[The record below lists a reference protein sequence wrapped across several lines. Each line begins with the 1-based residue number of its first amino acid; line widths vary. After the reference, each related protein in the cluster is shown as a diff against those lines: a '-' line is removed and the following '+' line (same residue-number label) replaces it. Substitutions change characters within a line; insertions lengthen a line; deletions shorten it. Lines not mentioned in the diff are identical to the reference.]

1 MEENLQQDLINKCLK
16 GDSLAQYRLFDLY
29 VKAMYNTVLRLV
41 ENKMEAED
49 IVQEGFV
56 KAFGKLDQFKGNST
70 FGAWLKRIMVNQ
82 ALDSLKRKSLEIVPF
97 PVNETA
103 FEDDNSFEENNDLM
117 PSPAVVNEQ
126 ILKLP
131 KGCRMIFTL
140 YQIEGYEQK
149 QVAEMLDVSLS
160 TVKTQYR
167 RARLLLKERLMT
179 LKDER

>member
-1 MEENLQQDLINKCLK
+1 
-16 GDSLAQYRLFDLY
+16 
-29 VKAMYNTVLRLV
+29 MYNTVLRLV
-41 ENKMEAED
+41 ADKMEAED

-56 KAFGKLDQFKGNST
+56 KAFTKLEQFKGNSS
-70 FGAWLKRIMVNQ
+70 FGAWLKRIMVNM
-82 ALDSLKRKSLEIVPF
+82 ALDSLKKKSLEIVPY

-103 FEDDNSFEENNDLM
+103 IEEEPNNHDEDGLM
-117 PSPAVVNEQ
+117 PNPKLVSEQ

-140 YQIEGYEQK
+140 HQVEGYEQK
-149 QVAEMLDVSLS
+149 QVAEMLGISLS

-167 RARLLLKERLMT
+167 RARLLLKERLMV

>member
-1 MEENLQQDLINKCLK
+1 MEENLQQDLIKKCLK

-41 ENKMEAED
+41 ENQMEAED

-56 KAFGKLDQFKGNST
+56 KAFTKLEQFKGNSS
-70 FGAWLKRIMVNQ
+70 FGAWLKRIMVNM
-82 ALDSLKRKSLEIVPF
+82 ALDSLKKKSLEIVPF
-97 PVNETA
+97 PVNEVS
-103 FEDDNSFEENNDLM
+103 FEDDTSINDSTDYL
-117 PSPAVVNEQ
+117 PSPAMVNEQ

-167 RARLLLKERLMT
+167 RARLLLKERLMA

>member
-41 ENKMEAED
+41 EDKMEAED

-56 KAFGKLDQFKGNST
+56 KAFTKLEQFKGNSS
-70 FGAWLKRIMVNQ
+70 FGAWLKRIMVNM
-82 ALDSLKRKSLEIVPF
+82 ALDSLKKKSLEIVPF
-97 PVNETA
+97 PVNEA
-103 FEDDNSFEENNDLM
+103 AIEEEPHNHDEDDFM
-117 PSPAVVNEQ
+117 PNPTLVNEQ

-140 YQIEGYEQK
+140 YQVEGYEQK
-149 QVAEMLDVSLS
+149 QVAEMLGVSLS

-167 RARLLLKERLMT
+167 RARLLLKERLMAM
-179 LKDER
+179 KDER